1 MSVEVVIYT
10 GRDCHLCEVAKTE
23 LEAHRERLGLD
34 IRSIEITGDPDLES
48 AFRDQIPVV
57 FIAGRKAFKFRV
69 DPSDLER
76 RVRLARQLED

>member
-1 MSVEVVIYT
+1 MSVEVVIYS

-34 IRSIEITGDPDLES
+34 IRAIDITGDAELES
-48 AFRDQIPVV
+48 
-57 FIAGRKAFKFRV
+57 AFKFRV
-69 DPSDLER
+69 DPGDLER